1 MSGAVTRSASKRPA
15 GEGAL
20 LGEAEVQRLL
30 LAASPRA
37 PTGVRNRALI
47 ALLYCSGLRLAEA
60 LGLRTDDCD
69 LGSATLAVR
78 GARKRTAHLFPAA
91 APYLESW
98 LALRATLALPARAP
112 LFPTLAGE
120 PLEPAYVRAMLARL
134 AKRAGLGKRVHAHLF
149 RHSCA
154 ARLARSGVGA
164 EAVAEQLGHSQG
176 RGSARSLGRFGVALS
191 ARGLAHAA
199 DVRWSLAPEPGAV
212 RAVLVGG
219 RGPRP
224 AKQEPRASGVVVR
237 RWQPEEL

>member
-1 MSGAVTRSASKRPA
+1 MARPPSKRA
-15 GEGAL
+15 SGEGEL
-20 LGEAEVQRLL
+20 LREAEVQRLL

-60 LGLRTDDCD
+60 LGLHTDDCD
-69 LGSATLAVR
+69 LESATLSVR
-78 GARKRTAHLFPAA
+78 GARKRTAHLFPSA
-91 APYLESW
+91 APYLETW

-134 AKRAGLGKRVHAHLF
+134 ANRAGLEKRVHAHLF

-164 EAVAEQLGHSQG
+164 AAVAEQLGHSQG
-176 RGSARSLGRFGVALS
+176 RGSARSLGRFGVAL
-191 ARGLAHAA
+191 AAKGLGRAA

-212 RAVLVGG
+212 RAILVGG

-224 AKQEPRASGVVVR
+224 MKEKPHAGGIVVR